1 MLQQH
6 MASTGRILKTY
17 TNMAQKIPSNFTC
30 DLWSKSLPFAP
41 ILSEMHHILDSITF
55 YQVIHGVRS
64 FDMSKLIFR
73 IFLRCELRNC
83 IWYQILE
90 NYPIAETQWRKFFV
104 WVFTS
109 NPWVYLNIFHQSESC
124 VFTMLSWS
132 RQVKIRGLKSS
143 IEVQLL
149 TVSGN
154 LKKMLYSCLCTSF
167 VSCYCV
173 LTEKIDEKAA
183 MWPSITFPFA
193 ESDYQVGAS
202 PIFSGHV
209 RVNQWSDFFGRG
221 PIFSGHRSTWNVWW
235 WFWKLRWAHNT
246 CFSLFLMS

>member
-1 MLQQH
+1 MANNGNTIYGVSVIESKEVLLLLLCLCIVFSVIFNLGIQFKWVLMMLRVKYSFYWNCKCDTCKGRKIKFYQSYFCEDVVFNVFRNEMNSWVQLLPKPLQGTMLQQH

-41 ILSEMHHILDSITF
+41 ILSEVHHILDSITF

-109 NPWVYLNIFHQSESC
+109 NP
-124 VFTMLSWS
+124 
-132 RQVKIRGLKSS
+132 
-143 IEVQLL
+143 
-149 TVSGN
+149 
-154 LKKMLYSCLCTSF
+154 
-167 VSCYCV
+167 
-173 LTEKIDEKAA
+173 
-183 MWPSITFPFA
+183 
-193 ESDYQVGAS
+193 
-202 PIFSGHV
+202 
-209 RVNQWSDFFGRG
+209 
-221 PIFSGHRSTWNVWW
+221 
-235 WFWKLRWAHNT
+235 
-246 CFSLFLMS
+246 